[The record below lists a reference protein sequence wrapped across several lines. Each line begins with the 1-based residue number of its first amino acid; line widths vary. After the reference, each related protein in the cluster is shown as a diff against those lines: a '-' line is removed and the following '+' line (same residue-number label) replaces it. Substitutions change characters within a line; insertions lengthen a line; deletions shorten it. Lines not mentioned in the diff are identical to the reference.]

1 MLGYKK
7 QIVSCPLFH
16 LPECGEEISPRIY
29 SRGGNIMNVHELQ
42 MKFHQLRE
50 YTPENVNELLDFAK
64 KAYIH
69 NEISSTD
76 YRNLVR
82 ELEAQGAAVPES
94 YRDNTLQDSVNA

>member
-16 LPECGEEISPRIY
+16 LPGCGESPRIY
-29 SRGGNIMNVHELQ
+29 FRGGNIMNVHELQ

-94 YRDNTLQDSVNA
+94 YKDNTLQDSVNA

>member
-1 MLGYKK
+1 
-7 QIVSCPLFH
+7 
-16 LPECGEEISPRIY
+16 
-29 SRGGNIMNVHELQ
+29 MNVHELKK
-42 MKFHQLRE
+42 KFQQLRD
-50 YTPENVNELLDFAK
+50 YTPECVNELLDFAK

-94 YRDNTLQDSVNA
+94 YKDSSLHDSINV

>member
-1 MLGYKK
+1 LSAFFIYLNAGKK
-7 QIVSCPLFH
+7 FLRESIF
-16 LPECGEEISPRIY
+16 
-29 SRGGNIMNVHELQ
+29 RGGNIMNVHELQ
-42 MKFHQLRE
+42 KKFHQLRE

-94 YRDNTLQDSVNA
+94 YKDNTLQDSVNA

>member
-1 MLGYKK
+1 
-7 QIVSCPLFH
+7 
-16 LPECGEEISPRIY
+16 
-29 SRGGNIMNVHELQ
+29 MNVHELQ

-76 YRNLVR
+76 YRILVR

-94 YRDNTLQDSVNA
+94 YKDNTLQDSVNA